1 MKTYSSIPFKFPCR
15 STHFLLRK
23 TFLSAYYKGNRETLS
38 HSTTGNPEGWTEAV
52 AFVFRHFLRWLAGS
66 QAVNNQ
72 NTVTRV
78 TSTRVSSIAKM
89 IDLSREMPMA
99 LFGSTKWGICH
110 QEDRLFKQAAIGAS
124 APGFG
129 MMFFASPLFAE
140 NAAGQL
146 KGKERV
152 QL

>member
-1 MKTYSSIPFKFPCR
+1 M
-15 STHFLLRK
+15 
-23 TFLSAYYKGNRETLS
+23 
-38 HSTTGNPEGWTEAV
+38 
-52 AFVFRHFLRWLAGS
+52 AFVFRNFSHRLAGS
-66 QAVNNQ
+66 WAMNNQ
-72 NTVTRV
+72 NMVTRV

-89 IDLSREMPMA
+89 IDLSREMPMV

-110 QEDRLFKQAAIGAS
+110 QEDCLSKQAAIGAS

-129 MMFFASPLFAE
+129 MMLFASPLFAA
-140 NAAGQL
+140 NAAGLL